1 MTSPRVLL
9 TGFEPFSGRRD
20 NVSEAVAREIDA
32 SGIDGV
38 EISTIILS
46 VDEHGS
52 RKCSELIRSGHH
64 FDAIVHLGLSEER
77 KQISLESLAKNTL
90 GMSKPDNSG
99 RMVTDSTIVRDA
111 PDLIRTTVSKH
122 ILDEE
127 FEHDC
132 RVSWSEDAGGFVC
145 NETLFRTLEA
155 IGEERIPVIFV
166 HLPVPEN
173 IAISEQTEIVSRII
187 RRLAI
192 KPHYRVVGALLT
204 DSEGRMLACRRPEGD
219 VWAGWWEFP
228 GGKIEENESQEIA
241 LIREIEEELG
251 ISVSP
256 ISCVAEIS
264 HDYGDRD
271 VDLFIWKC
279 EPVDPASIRLSEHDK
294 AVWIRKEGLIDLKWL
309 PADLPLIEE
318 WSSSG
323 IP

>member
-9 TGFEPFSGRRD
+9 TGFEPFSGRGF
-20 NVSEAVAREIDA
+20 NVSESVARKIDA
-32 SGIDGV
+32 SGIHGV

-46 VDEHGS
+46 VDEVGS

-64 FDAIVHLGLSEER
+64 FDAIVHLGLSER
-77 KQISLESLAKNTL
+77 RRNISLESLAKNNL
-90 GMSKPDNSG
+90 EMSKPDNSG
-99 RMVTDSTIVRDA
+99 RMVSNSSIAEDA
-111 PDLIRTTVSKH
+111 PDFIRTTASKH

-127 FEHDC
+127 FEHDV
-132 RVSWSEDAGGFVC
+132 RVLWSEDAGGFVC
-145 NETLFRTLEA
+145 NETFFRTLEA
-155 IGEERIPVIFV
+155 IGEKETPVLFV
-166 HLPVPEN
+166 HLPVPEH
-173 IAISEQTEIVSRII
+173 IAISEQTDIVSRII

-204 DSEGRMLACRRPEGD
+204 DPEGRMLACRRPQGD
-219 VWAGWWEFP
+219 AWAGWWEFP
-228 GGKIEENESQEIA
+228 GGKIEENESQELA
-241 LIREIEEELG
+241 LIREIDEELG
-251 ISVSP
+251 ILVSP

-279 EPVDPASIRLSEHDK
+279 EPVDPASIILSEHDK
-294 AVWIRKEGLIDLKWL
+294 SVWVGKDGLIGLKWL

>member
-1 MTSPRVLL
+1 VTSPRVLL

-20 NVSEAVAREIDA
+20 NVSESVAREIDA
-32 SGIDGV
+32 FGIEGV

-46 VDEHGS
+46 VDEDGS
-52 RKCSELIRSGHH
+52 RKCSELLRSGHH
-64 FDAIVHLGLSEER
+64 FDAIVHLGLSEDRE
-77 KQISLESLAKNTL
+77 KISLESLAKNNL
-90 GMSKPDNSG
+90 RMSKPDNSG
-99 RMVTDSTIVRDA
+99 RIVANSKIVRDA
-111 PDLIRTTVSKH
+111 PDFIRTTAPKH
-122 ILDEE
+122 IMDEE

-145 NETLFRTLEA
+145 NETFFRTLEA
-155 IGEERIPVIFV
+155 IGEEGTPVIFV

-187 RRLAI
+187 SRLAI

-219 VWAGWWEFP
+219 AWAGWWEFP
-228 GGKIEENESQEIA
+228 GGKIEENESQELA
-241 LIREIEEELG
+241 LIREIDEELG
-251 ISVSP
+251 IMVRP
-256 ISCVAEIS
+256 ISRVAEIS

-279 EPVDPASIRLSEHDK
+279 EPVDPASIQLSEHDK
-294 AVWIRKEGLIDLKWL
+294 AVWIGQEGLIELKWL

-318 WSSSG
+318 WSTSG

>member
-1 MTSPRVLL
+1 
-9 TGFEPFSGRRD
+9 
-20 NVSEAVAREIDA
+20 
-32 SGIDGV
+32 
-38 EISTIILS
+38 
-46 VDEHGS
+46 
-52 RKCSELIRSGHH
+52 
-64 FDAIVHLGLSEER
+64 
-77 KQISLESLAKNTL
+77 
-90 GMSKPDNSG
+90 
-99 RMVTDSTIVRDA
+99 
-111 PDLIRTTVSKH
+111 
-122 ILDEE
+122 
-127 FEHDC
+127 
-132 RVSWSEDAGGFVC
+132 
-145 NETLFRTLEA
+145 
-155 IGEERIPVIFV
+155 
-166 HLPVPEN
+166 
-173 IAISEQTEIVSRII
+173 
-187 RRLAI
+187 
-192 KPHYRVVGALLT
+192 
-204 DSEGRMLACRRPEGD
+204 MLACRRPEGD
-219 VWAGWWEFP
+219 AWAGWWEFP